1 MEIVENWT
9 FTIHSLIE
17 FPLKNL
23 LIKTNEKYYFL
34 CKFAKRSIFDR
45 WANKHKKKLIRQ
57 I

>member
-23 LIKTNEKYYFL
+23 LIKINEKYYF
-34 CKFAKRSIFDR
+34 
-45 WANKHKKKLIRQ
+45 
-57 I
+57 

>member
-34 CKFAKRSIFDR
+34 CKFAKRSIIDR
-45 WANKHKKKLIRQ
+45 
-57 I
+57 